1 MEKKIQS
8 FFEKKKRDLSDKSND
23 GDERKKQREGSLE
36 LPTEENTND
45 VFNASSDSSEGAST
59 FLELLKK
66 LDEDV
71 KGLFAI
77 STTTRDEQIKGTTEL
92 QELKASIKFVNEK
105 FEEYE
110 KDKKEREK
118 EIKDLKEEVEDLKN
132 QLNEVDD
139 MLDKQEQYSRRNCLL
154 IHGVREIANE
164 NTDNLVISTIK
175 ENMDAELVEEDIDR
189 THRIG
194 KKREDGKPR
203 PNIVKFARYNRR
215 RMIYQQKKK
224 SLKVKELA

>member
-1 MEKKIQS
+1 M
-8 FFEKKKRDLSDKSND
+8 
-23 GDERKKQREGSLE
+23 
-36 LPTEENTND
+36 
-45 VFNASSDSSEGAST
+45 
-59 FLELLKK
+59 
-66 LDEDV
+66 
-71 KGLFAI
+71 
-77 STTTRDEQIKGTTEL
+77 

-132 QLNEVDD
+132 QLNEVDH
-139 MLDKQEQYSRRNCLL
+139 MLDKQEQYSRRHCFLV
-154 IHGVREIANE
+154 HGVRESANE

-203 PNIVKFARYNRR
+203 PIIVKFTRYNRR
-215 RMIYQQKKK
+215 RMIYQRKKK
-224 SLKVKELA
+224 LKGKGISITESLTERRMKELNAARAQYEFKNVWSQDGRSSV